1 MTLENLKDS
10 IPDFG
15 RDIKLNLGT
24 VLTEEGAPGLKL
36 NQIWGVAL
44 SCAYQT
50 KNAQVI
56 NAISTEAQA
65 HTSPEER
72 EAAKAAATIMAM
84 NNIYYRFG
92 HISEEPE
99 FTKMPA
105 RLRMNV
111 IGKPGIEKVDFELYC
126 LAVSALNGCGAC
138 IKAHINEVKK
148 GGIQNEGIHS
158 STRIASVVSAAAQ
171 AVTIA
176 SQAAAQ
182 PAV

>member
-1 MTLENLKDS
+1 MTLENLKDA

-15 RDIKLNLGT
+15 RDIKLNLGA

-44 SCAYQT
+44 ACAYQT
-50 KNAQVI
+50 KSAPVI
-56 NAISTEAQA
+56 EAFTAEATA
-65 HTSPEER
+65 HTSAEER

-92 HISEEPE
+92 HISDEPE
-99 FTKMPA
+99 FSKMPA

-111 IGKPGIEKVDFELYC
+111 IGKPGIEKVDFEVYC

-148 GGIQNEGIHS
+148 AGIQNEGIHS
-158 STRIASVVSAAAQ
+158 ATRIASVVNAAAQ
-171 AVTIA
+171 AMAIA
-176 SQAAAQ
+176 NG
-182 PAV
+182 